1 MTRAPRK
8 PHAFYACSDKA
19 RCVSTHGAAEDKLIL
34 IHPLE
39 GKRMAAEPKLT
50 IDIVSDVV

>member
-1 MTRAPRK
+1 VATARRA
-8 PHAFYACSDKA
+8 A
-19 RCVSTHGAAEDKLIL
+19 VSTQGAAEDKLIL